1 MATPAAQINQQ
12 LLAQGLGQDV
22 DAALIAQ
29 GISAGQ
35 PQPLTRRA
43 PTMFDQVGTG
53 LFSTGVADPS
63 AAIRVQ
69 EQLGG
74 IFGEGV
80 LGRKGQRVR
89 AAAAQDQFEVA
100 KAGFFDQ
107 VAAAEIDLN
116 AQDRARIDTALQG
129 PGGFAAAQQIVNQK
143 RAEQLFNLPEAVAAR
158 QRAVEAAGVTART
171 QEAQAQTAE
180 AAAARAPLE
189 RRRLAAQTTTAE
201 AAAARAPLETLQVVE
216 DITRQQRAELITNRR
231 DFIND
236 VESNPALASG
246 SKSLLAAN
254 QLDEILTGDFTSL
267 DLAESAVLFTQTVE
281 PGLAVR
287 EDDRIAFTRAA
298 QAGVR
303 TLRDTVNQFSTGR
316 IDAEQ
321 ARVNIRESLNS
332 IMKPRAQSM
341 ASSLAFWQGVGQQTR
356 GVVEGDV
363 IGALGLG
370 PRQLELIQVFASDE
384 GSQPAIR
391 QIQTGPQRAG
401 E

>member
-107 VAAAEIDLN
+107 VAAADITLN
-116 AQDRARIDTALQG
+116 AQDRAQIDTALQG

-158 QRAVEAAGVTART
+158 ERAVRAAGVTERT

-180 AAAARAPLE
+180 AAAARAP
-189 RRRLAAQTTTAE
+189 
-201 AAAARAPLETLQVVE
+201 
-216 DITRQQRAELITNRR
+216 
-231 DFIND
+231 
-236 VESNPALASG
+236 
-246 SKSLLAAN
+246 
-254 QLDEILTGDFTSL
+254 
-267 DLAESAVLFTQTVE
+267 
-281 PGLAVR
+281 
-287 EDDRIAFTRAA
+287 
-298 QAGVR
+298 
-303 TLRDTVNQFSTGR
+303 
-316 IDAEQ
+316 
-321 ARVNIRESLNS
+321 
-332 IMKPRAQSM
+332 
-341 ASSLAFWQGVGQQTR
+341 
-356 GVVEGDV
+356 
-363 IGALGLG
+363 
-370 PRQLELIQVFASDE
+370 
-384 GSQPAIR
+384 
-391 QIQTGPQRAG
+391 
-401 E
+401 